1 MMRRSEFLRPLNNV
15 PQRLV
20 LASMGV
26 MKGGFYGPQKL
37 FQLADGRSLY
47 LDLEVAQRLEQIV
60 SIGQEFWLC
69 KRKPAGKGQKRRW
82 DIYLQDPMPQDGESD
97 LERDLRLSIQEVRDP
112 NGKSSSI
119 ELEAAPPKPPEAPAG
134 DPIPVAE
141 ESPTPERPTRENAP
155 PIELVKKTPSWAS
168 TLVNHTNEL
177 IDAYTKCM
185 HHANQYGVA
194 VKSDDVRTL
203 LVTTFINLCQ
213 RNGRKGAA

>member
-1 MMRRSEFLRPLNNV
+1 MMRRSEFLRPLKNV

-20 LASMGV
+20 LASLGV
-26 MKGGFYGPQKL
+26 IKGGFYGPQKL

-47 LDLEVAQRLEQIV
+47 LDLEVAQRLEQTV

-69 KRKPAGKGQKRRW
+69 KRKPAGKRQKTRW
-82 DIYLQDPMPQDGESD
+82 DLYLEDPTPQDGESD
-97 LERDLRLSIQEVRDP
+97 LERDLRLSIQEFHSP

-119 ELEAAPPKPPEAPAG
+119 ELEGPPKPPEAPAAG
-134 DPIPVAE
+134 PIPVAE
-141 ESPTPERPTRENAP
+141 EPLTPETPARENAA
-155 PIELVKKTPSWAS
+155 PIELVKTTPWAI

-177 IDAYTKCM
+177 IDAYTKCL
-185 HHANQYGVA
+185 HHANQYGVT

-213 RNGRKGAA
+213 RNGRKGVA